1 MVSSM
6 CKRENQPA
14 PDILSLVLKM
24 HGYKWLAVPQ
34 WLSFHGS
41 LPIYY
46 LAAATAGGCRLPSFL
61 PVAKKCGLI
70 VADGTILQLMNC

>member
-1 MVSSM
+1 M

-34 WLSFHGS
+34 WLSFHAWFPANILFSGS
-41 LPIYY
+41 H
-46 LAAATAGGCRLPSFL
+46 SWW
-61 PVAKKCGLI
+61 V
-70 VADGTILQLMNC
+70 